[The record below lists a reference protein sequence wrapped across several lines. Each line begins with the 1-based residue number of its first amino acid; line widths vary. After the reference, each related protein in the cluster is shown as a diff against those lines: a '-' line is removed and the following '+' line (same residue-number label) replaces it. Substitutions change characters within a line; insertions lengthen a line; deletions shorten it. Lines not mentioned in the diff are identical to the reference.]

1 MKQAWRAGGRTVWS
15 AGLLWLAGLFM
26 AFTAVAADTSNPYR
40 MANQVAEDTLSQL
53 QQNRDKLSSP
63 GFREQL
69 IDRYLMPYVD
79 VSYAAYKVIGTA
91 LKDTTPQERGD
102 FTTAFEQY
110 LRRSLTEAMAKY
122 TDQKLVAAKVR
133 EVDSGVNI
141 VPVQLGILQN
151 SGETINIILKMRRN
165 NRTGDWKAFDLIAE
179 NVSILDAKS
188 AELNPIIQQ
197 QGIGAAITALRQN
210 EAQIGKK

>member
-1 MKQAWRAGGRTVWS
+1 MGMIVLTEGYMDTITMHEY
-15 AGLLWLAGLFM
+15 GFDC
-26 AFTAVAADTSNPYR
+26 AVAS
-40 MANQVAEDTLSQL
+40 L
-53 QQNRDKLSSP
+53 
-63 GFREQL
+63 
-69 IDRYLMPYVD
+69 
-79 VSYAAYKVIGTA
+79 GT
-91 LKDTTPQERGD
+91 
-102 FTTAFEQY
+102 
-110 LRRSLTEAMAKY
+110 SLTQEQAGMLAKY

-197 QGIGAAITALRQN
+197 QGIGAEITALRPN